1 MASTQERIEQ
11 LRGRSRRPMRPGQFL
26 AGLLDEMGITQT
38 ELAARLGITR
48 ATLSRFVQG
57 RRPLTPDM
65 AQRLGRFFGDGPGV
79 WMQMQAMV
87 DLWDALHMDA
97 TPYAAIEPWQEQQ
110 AA

>member
-1 MASTQERIEQ
+1 MANTQERIEQ
-11 LRGRSRRPMRPGQFL
+11 LRGRSRRPLTPGQFL

-38 ELAARLGITR
+38 DLAARLGVTR
-48 ATLSRFVQG
+48 ATVSRLIQG
-57 RRPLTPDM
+57 RRSLTLDM

-79 WMQMQAMV
+79 WMQMQAIV

-97 TPYAAIEPWQEQQ
+97 TPYAAIEPWQDQK